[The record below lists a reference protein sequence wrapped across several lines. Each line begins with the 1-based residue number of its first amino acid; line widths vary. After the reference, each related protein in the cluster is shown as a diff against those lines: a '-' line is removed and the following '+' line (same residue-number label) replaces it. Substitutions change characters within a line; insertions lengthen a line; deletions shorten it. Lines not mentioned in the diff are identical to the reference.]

1 MAELSKKR
9 YYDNITSV
17 VITDLYDYVIKNL
30 KVREREYKNNIGNFF
45 NRNHSAIYDVGPYD
59 NIYFTTSDIRALF
72 TSLDI
77 NEAEVKNI
85 MKECYWNRNANIVV
99 NPQLV
104 KEPYVEVIMAIII
117 YYLKNKKDKEAELSL
132 IYLAFSGK
140 FYASNYSRFFP
151 KNPPSKYR
159 STMDYVVNN
168 MLNDKYDLRTTGSVF
183 GAIRVLC
190 LTLLESYKDDL
201 INDPDDDQIRYF
213 LGQLRDREFAFLRK
227 ISNLYYNAY
236 ENKYYLNFE
245 SDNLA
250 DGSEFRI
257 TDSDATIAS
266 RITENAV
273 NYMITNNV
281 DLGIC
286 KGFRDS
292 NLRPTELRDIIE
304 AIVSD
309 KANINQLHRVC
320 NILICDF
327 IRKNPGIRID
337 NVEFI
342 NYSLKEQSNTKDK
355 YIIEMQTTIM
365 GWLDDKSEN
374 YRRRKS
380 RKATAISYRKGVK
393 YYIIMIISRVA
404 AKSN

>member
-30 KVREREYKNNIGNFF
+30 KVHEREYKNNIGNFF

-77 NEAEVKNI
+77 NEAEVKRI
-85 MKECYWNRNANIVV
+85 MKSCYWNRSANIVV

-132 IYLAFSGK
+132 IYLAFTGK
-140 FYASNYSRFFP
+140 FYASNYARFFH

-190 LTLLESYKDDL
+190 LTLLDSYKDDL
-201 INDPDDDQIRYF
+201 INNPDDDQIRYF

-292 NLRPTELRDIIE
+292 NLKPTELRDIIE

-309 KANINQLHRVC
+309 KTNINQLHRVC

-380 RKATAISYRKGVK
+380 RKATAISYRKSVK